1 MLLCLKE
8 GISRRKRDLL
18 LSTVTKVGKNT
29 GRNLR
34 FLHFRARY
42 VLCGLVIAYHT
53 FTQGFLLRLDKR
65 IVSAPAPLPLM
76 PTPNNA
82 SVSTVAPYERQR
94 RKKKVNTSYETK
106 PTVFRERVA
115 KDYKFAK

>member
-1 MLLCLKE
+1 MVGCPFLHVTIQGNFAL
-8 GISRRKRDLL
+8 RRDLL

-34 FLHFRARY
+34 FLH
-42 VLCGLVIAYHT
+42 L
-53 FTQGFLLRLDKR
+53 
-65 IVSAPAPLPLM
+65 PAPLPLM

-94 RKKKVNTSYETK
+94 RKKKVDSSYATIT
-106 PTVFRERVA
+106 TVFCKHVV
-115 KDYKFAK
+115 